1 LAVGLSS
8 KSVKVNSRCR
18 SIEKPKRHR
27 NYVGKISHQEFKIMS
42 KVLSLLLIFA
52 AFGLAVG
59 QEPTRNP
66 EPPSQ
71 GIAPKEPNGIGRA
84 DVRVF
89 DESGNAI
96 RNAYV
101 KLESTRTDGFFCES
115 WGDTDERGII
125 ALPPIHMGS
134 LKLKVK
140 AKGFQSQELE
150 VPTSDLGNPV
160 HVTLKKK

>member
-1 LAVGLSS
+1 MLKLFSAT
-8 KSVKVNSRCR
+8 
-18 SIEKPKRHR
+18 
-27 NYVGKISHQEFKIMS
+27 
-42 KVLSLLLIFA
+42 LIIA
-52 AFGLAVG
+52 AACAFGSAQG
-59 QEPTRNP
+59 PTQDKN

-71 GIAPKEPNGIGRA
+71 GVAPKTENGIGRA

-89 DESGNAI
+89 DEAGNPI

-115 WGDTDERGII
+115 WGDTDTRGMI

-140 AKGFQSQELE
+140 AKGYRPQELE
-150 VPTSDLGNPV
+150 VPTSELGDPV
-160 HVTLKKK
+160 RVTLKKK